1 MSKKKAPVARQL
13 VSFHVMSLDLLC
25 HAMRCC
31 VYCNMNIKKVK
42 ARNFAF
48 ILYPESIPSDW
59 KVRLET
65 LGVCMAI
72 SPLHD
77 KDKSEI
83 EGQEYKKPH
92 YHVVYIAKNPVT
104 VESIRLKI
112 KRCLGVSAV
121 NHVEIVDNVENMYLY
136 LTHESKDAFAKNKH
150 VYSKSDIVL
159 LNDFDIDRYVTLD
172 EAQKKDL
179 KVLIMNLINKKHIVN
194 SAHLLDFVDEHGAE
208 YQIRN
213 RDVAEIIYQNAGGL
227 RLLFD
232 AQYQMGYRYLSSK
245 KLIKNETGEIVD
257 DETATNGVKK

>member
-13 VSFHVMSLDLLC
+13 VSFHVMSFDLLC

-31 VYCNMNIKKVK
+31 VYCSMNIKKVK

-48 ILYPESIPSDW
+48 ILYPESIPNDW

-77 KDKSEI
+77 KDKSNV

-92 YHVVYIAKNPVT
+92 YHVIYIAKNPVT

-112 KRCLGVSAV
+112 KRCLGVSSV

-136 LTHESKDAFAKNKH
+136 LTHESKDAVAKNKH
-150 VYSKSDIVL
+150 VYSKNDIVL

-172 EAQKKDL
+172 ESQKKDL
-179 KVLIMNLINKKHIVN
+179 KVLIMNLINKKHLVN
-194 SAHLLDFVDEHGAE
+194 AAHLLDFVDAHGE
-208 YQIRN
+208 DYQIRN
-213 RDVAEIIYQNAGGL
+213 RDVAEIVYQNAGGL

-232 AQYQMGYRYLSSK
+232 AQYQMGYRYTGDK
-245 KLIKNETGEIVD
+245 IINKETGEIVD
-257 DETATNGVKK
+257 DGKTDE